1 MDKYSMIDP
10 KNEKSNDKSLDTLS
24 LFNVE
29 PSIGTKEELMVEI
42 MLFLM
47 KLESDNPRI

>member
-1 MDKYSMIDP
+1 MIDP
-10 KNEKSNDKSLDTLS
+10 KNEKSNDKSLYTLT

-42 MLFLM
+42 MLFFM
-47 KLESDNPRI
+47 KLEYNNPHI